1 MKLSAALLP
10 LLILS
15 CLAGCSDSPAPTTS
29 DALGKKDAAAET
41 PGEATASP
49 ATNDAPA
56 TAGASKLKEQ
66 ITPLLKDLEI
76 PDLEENVTQ
85 VITEFEESPKDKQ
98 AATQLVAVI
107 TQVGLWQES
116 AENPAAAATAFTLAK
131 TQLDEIL
138 KNGGEVD
145 ERLQGVLHYR
155 LACVEAGK
163 GQPESSM
170 KLLETA
176 VDLGFDRLAEFR
188 TEPQLAS
195 VRALPEFEAKLAEWE
210 AAAKARIV
218 EHAKAELAA
227 GESFPF
233 DFALLDVNSN
243 PIKLEDMKGKVCI
256 VDIWGT
262 WCPPCREEIP
272 SFIKLQTEY
281 GEKGLQIIGLNEE
294 RGPADGHVKK
304 VTDYIKSAGMNY
316 PCALITSD
324 VLAQVPDFSGFP
336 TTLFIDKKGVV
347 RLKAVGLHD
356 YAYLEAIVQALL
368 EEG

>member
-1 MKLSAALLP
+1 MKLPAALLP

-15 CLAGCSDSPAPTTS
+15 CLPGCSDSPAPSTS
-29 DALGKKDAAAET
+29 DVSGKADATSDVAE
-41 PGEATASP
+41 S
-49 ATNDAPA
+49 
-56 TAGASKLKEQ
+56 AGASKLKEQ

-76 PDLEENVTQ
+76 PDLEEGVTE

-98 AATQLVAVI
+98 AATQLVAII

-116 AENPAAAATAFTLAK
+116 AENPTAAAAAFTLAK
-131 TQLDEIL
+131 AQLDEIL

-145 ERLQGVLHYR
+145 QRLQGVLHYH

-163 GQPESSM
+163 GQQEASM

-176 VDLGFDRLAEFR
+176 VNLGFDRLAEFR
-188 TEPQLAS
+188 TEPQLES
-195 VRALPEFEAKLAEWE
+195 VRALPEFESKLREWE
-210 AAAKARIV
+210 AAAKAKIV

-233 DFALLDVNSN
+233 DFALLDVNSD

-294 RGPADGHVKK
+294 RGPSDGHVKK

-316 PCALITSD
+316 PCALITPE
-324 VLAQVPDFSGFP
+324 VMAQVPDFSGFP

-356 YAYLEAIVQALL
+356 YSYLEAIVQALL
-368 EEG
+368 EES